1 MLRADT
7 DNVVLQRTGKNSV
20 LLDFRSGAY
29 FQVNETAV
37 VIWKMLAQSATS
49 QRQIVD
55 ALLERYS
62 ARRELVNKDVSHLL
76 RTWKKSGLVVDSL

>member
-7 DNVVLQRTGKNSV
+7 DNVVLKRTGKNSV

-37 VIWKMLAQSATS
+37 VIWKMLAKSATS
-49 QRQIVD
+49 KKQIVD
-55 ALLERYS
+55 SLLEQYS
-62 ARRELVNKDVSHLL
+62 ARRELVTKDVSQLL
-76 RTWKKSGLVVDSL
+76 RTWKKSGLVVDCL